1 MGTINAKRAAVRF
14 AAVQQLAVPSNHEG
28 VAHSRDQVVP
38 FPIVAVAA
46 YTGMRRNEILSL
58 RWTDFDEASA
68 TLKVERALEHTKAG
82 IEFKP
87 PKTERGRRTVKIDAD
102 LASLLNAE
110 REKQQRLITGVPD
123 GAAVELSL
131 VKLPD
136 DVLMFPSPDRPCKR
150 ED

>member
-1 MGTINAKRAAVRF
+1 MC
-14 AAVQQLAVPSNHEG
+14 
-28 VAHSRDQVVP
+28 
-38 FPIVAVAA
+38 
-46 YTGMRRNEILSL
+46 RNEILSL

-82 IEFKP
+82 IKFKP
-87 PKTERGRRTVKIDAD
+87 PKTERGKRTVKIDAD

-110 REKQQRLITGVPD
+110 REKQQRLTTGVPD